1 MALVKLNLTDF
12 RNIKNASLQ
21 PAEGVNIILGEN
33 GSGKSSVLEAIHYLG
48 LGRSFRTH
56 LTSRVVQHGEKDF
69 TLFSQCQK
77 FLNDEQTTSIGL
89 KKSKNSDTELKIAG

>member
-12 RNIKNASLQ
+12 RNIKQASVQ
-21 PAEGVNIILGEN
+21 PGLGVNVILGEN

-56 LTSRVVQHGEKDF
+56 LPAVW
-69 TLFSQCQK
+69 
-77 FLNDEQTTSIGL
+77 
-89 KKSKNSDTELKIAG
+89 